1 LGEGRTGILF
11 AMSASDEN
19 HLKVLIRP
27 VSRRGALALLGGL
40 GLAVAGCSGGSD
52 STNATA
58 TTKGASSS
66 STTSTTT
73 GATTTTGAATAAV
86 TDCTVIPEETGGP
99 FPGDGSNGPDVLAE
113 NGVVRKDIRSSFD
126 GMSGTADG
134 VPYTISFTVVDVDN
148 GCKPLTGAAVY
159 VWHCDREGNYSM
171 YQSASDQ
178 NYLRGVQEVDANGV
192 ASFTSVFPACYSG
205 RWPHV
210 HFEVYPSVDAAT
222 SGSNKLATSQIALPE
237 DVCNAVY
244 ATSGY
249 SSSASTLSRVSLS
262 SDMVFSDGVAT
273 QTPSMTGNATNGYIS
288 SLVVGVSG
296 TV

>member
-1 LGEGRTGILF
+1 MTDDDQRRFDLLT
-11 AMSASDEN
+11 
-19 HLKVLIRP
+19 KP

-40 GLAVAGCSGGSD
+40 GLVAAGCSGGSD
-52 STNATA
+52 SNNATA
-58 TTKGASSS
+58 TTSGASS
-66 STTSTTT
+66 STTSTT
-73 GATTTTGAATAAV
+73 GATTGSECSA
-86 TDCTVIPEETGGP
+86 IPEETGGP

-113 NGVVRKDIRSSFD
+113 SGVVRKDITSSFD

-134 VPYTISFTVVDVDN
+134 VPYTMQFTVVNIDN
-148 GCKPLTGAAVY
+148 GCKPLTGAAIY

-171 YQSASDQ
+171 YQSAADA

-192 ASFTSVFPACYSG
+192 ATFTSIFPACYSG

-210 HFEVYPSVDAAT
+210 HFEVYPNVSDAVKAT
-222 SGSNKLATSQIALPE
+222 NTLVTSQLALPE
-237 DVCNAVY
+237 DVCDTVY

-249 SSSASTLSRVSLS
+249 EQSSSNMERVSLS
-262 SDMVFSDGVAT
+262 SDMVFSDGVSL
-273 QTPSMTGNATNGYIS
+273 QTPSMTGNAQSGYVS